1 MAGRSVFLSYSRED
15 AAVVAALEADLE
27 SVGGDVW
34 RDRLLS
40 GGQDWWNTILQ
51 RIRSAD
57 VFVTVVSPASVRS
70 LPCARELAY
79 ALALGKAVLP
89 VSIGS
94 RLPAG
99 VLPAE
104 LASRQ
109 VIEYADDK
117 ASALRLV
124 RALSDLPLAPA
135 LPDPLPAPPAAPLS
149 YTSEIASIVHAP
161 HELTASQQRAALE
174 RLRAGLA
181 ATQTRDDCVALL
193 EALRRR
199 RDIVADVADAV
210 DDALAGAP
218 PVPADPGA
226 GALRPDDSASSR
238 RAPAALLTA
247 VEPPAAGPSL
257 ADPSATGP
265 GAAGPAAP
273 DRRAGGG
280 SAGGPSWRPKHPVA
294 TPLLCVT
301 WLVWVATHLLGGN
314 STEYMS
320 RTFSA
325 LVVAVVLVA
334 GLESTWLR
342 GHALWLI
349 VASANSIA
357 MLPLMVS
364 EMDAEAVPHR
374 SRRRGRRRGRPAL
387 RRPCRPQTVARPR
400 REQPR
405 RLPRLPR
412 HRLARSGSVEQV
424 AEILNEYGVSGG
436 LRDCG
441 GLRLPRGGRCLRLA
455 RPPQP
460 GRRARPFDD
469 AADFLIGAL
478 LAAPDRAAPDCAA
491 PGRAAP
497 GRPGDRATAPPTPV
511 SRARSSSSAAR

>member
-1 MAGRSVFLSYSRED
+1 VAGRSVFLSYSRED

-40 GGQDWWNTILQ
+40 GGQDWWNTILE

-135 LPDPLPAPPAAPLS
+135 LPDPLPAPPEAPLS

-181 ATQTRDDCVALL
+181 AMQTRDDCVALL

-247 VEPPAAGPSL
+247 AEPPAAGPRTARPSR
-257 ADPSATGP
+257 ADPSVTGP

-273 DRRAGGG
+273 DRHADGG

-294 TPLLCVT
+294 TPLLCVA

-314 STEYMS
+314 STEHMS

-325 LVVAVVLVA
+325 LVVAGVLVA

-364 EMDAEAVPHR
+364 PMDDEQTLTARAVVAVVEVGLLFVVLAA
-374 SRRRGRRRGRPAL
+374 RRRSHDHDENSLAVFVGFL
-387 RRPCRPQTVARPR
+387 VVAYASRV
-400 REQPR
+400 
-405 RLPRLPR
+405 
-412 HRLARSGSVEQV
+412 VEQISLMV
-424 AEILNEYGVSGG
+424 NEYGVAGG
-436 LRDCG
+436 LRFVAACAYLGAAAVCG
-441 GLRLPRGGRCLRLA
+441 WL
-455 RPPQP
+455 
-460 GRRARPFDD
+460 
-469 AADFLIGAL
+469 AL
-478 LAAPDRAAPDCAA
+478 LSRVAAPAPS
-491 PGRAAP
+491 
-497 GRPGDRATAPPTPV
+497 TTPPA
-511 SRARSSSSAAR
+511 S